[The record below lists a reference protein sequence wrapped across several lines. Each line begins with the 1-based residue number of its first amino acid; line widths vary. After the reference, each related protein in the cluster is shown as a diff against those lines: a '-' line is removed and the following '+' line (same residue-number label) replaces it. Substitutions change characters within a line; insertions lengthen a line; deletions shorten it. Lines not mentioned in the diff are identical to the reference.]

1 MNDLLKFFELIGLMF
16 VLFICGFYISFLII
30 DLSIT
35 FIKYIKRKVK
45 HERKN

>member
-1 MNDLLKFFELIGLMF
+1 MNYLLKFFELIGLMF
-16 VLFICGFYISFLII
+16 VLFICAFYLSFLII
-30 DLSIT
+30 DLSIA